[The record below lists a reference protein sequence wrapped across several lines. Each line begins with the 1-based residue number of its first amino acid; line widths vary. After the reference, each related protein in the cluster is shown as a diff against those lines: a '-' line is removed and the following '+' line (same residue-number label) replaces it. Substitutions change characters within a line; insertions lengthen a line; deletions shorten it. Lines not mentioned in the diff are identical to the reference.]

1 MSSTSTPVRTPAETW
16 ARRAALPAV
25 VVAAL
30 LVTVVVPLTFP
41 ADGGPTGFDR
51 NLGEH
56 IHSSLGGHPGLY
68 AALVFPSNAYVVIPL
83 LLAAAGW
90 FAYQRLWWQAWFV
103 LLAPEFTIALN
114 SLVLKPLWDRP
125 LHHYLAY
132 PSGHTVHLV
141 AVVTA
146 VALVS
151 ESARVRVTIVVI
163 MAVVLPAVLVGMVGK
178 GYHHPTDVIG
188 GAAAAIAVVTALYLP
203 IRPRITRT
211 RPLPR

>member
-1 MSSTSTPVRTPAETW
+1 M
-16 ARRAALPAV
+16 RRAALPAV
-25 VVAAL
+25 VVAAA
-30 LVTVVVPLTFP
+30 LVTIVVPLFFP

-56 IHSSLGGHPGLY
+56 IHTSLGGHPGIY
-68 AALVFPSNAYVVIPL
+68 DVLVFPSNWYVVVPL

-90 FAYQRLWWQAWFV
+90 FAYRRLWWQAGFV
-103 LLAPEFTIALN
+103 LLAPEAAIVLN

-146 VALVS
+146 IALVS
-151 ESARVRVTIVVI
+151 ESARVRVTLLVV
-163 MAVVLPAVLVGMVGK
+163 MAVVLPVVLIGMVGR

-188 GAAAAIAVVTALYLP
+188 GAAAALAVVTALYLP

-211 RPLPR
+211 R